1 MFDNVSRFVACAG
14 RLFCTAGLVAALIV
28 CGGGSPRAHAG
39 QLNQW
44 DAFRVPTFRNY
55 DPDDGLPN
63 PIVTAFAE
71 DGAGF
76 LWVGTQGGLGRWDGY
91 SFRTYKSEAGKSG
104 VLPDNWITCLHT
116 DARGRLWIGTSA
128 GGLALYDSDRDQF
141 KVYTAGKNALSNVHV
156 AAIADDG
163 ADGLWVATAGGL
175 DHLDPTS
182 GRIYS
187 LHHDPAVAGS
197 LPDDRIMALLRD
209 RAGTLWVGTRT
220 GLVQHRLGS
229 DRFESV
235 SFGPR
240 IADAI
245 EVVNLTEDGGGR
257 IWIGSTK
264 LGAFVLAPLDTS
276 PRAVTET
283 DGGFNLQRQWI
294 YALIEAGP
302 HEIWLGTYGQGIVAV
317 DTETGAT
324 RRITHDPQRPHS
336 LADDT
341 IWALYRDRAGAVW
354 VGTTVG
360 VGKAISASMDA
371 VLTVAERT
379 PQQLGV
385 RGNDVASVLATTD
398 GRVWAG
404 LQSKGIDIFD
414 PSSMRMVSIV
424 SNSAAPDR
432 ALPDTFVL
440 SMAEWSDG
448 GVYIGTNRGLY
459 HSDRTGRAV
468 VRLRLPGRDPA
479 ARNSALL
486 THSGTL
492 WIAGTDDGVW
502 AMRPDRTGNSIV
514 DHFDANQLTDTRAT
528 ALAAGAA
535 GDLWIG
541 TNYGLNRLD
550 LNSHRMERMMPDA
563 ADPKALATGFISA
576 LLLDRSNRLWVGTSG
591 GGVQVLVGRNAG
603 RPVFRRLSTQE
614 GLPDDNVDSLLED
627 AQGRIWMATDKGI
640 AVVDPDNFTIHALH
654 RADGVSITAYWA
666 GSAAV
671 TRAGELVFG
680 GIGGM
685 TVIRPERFRVWDYRP
700 PIVATEIR
708 LGGQLFAAGRAAGQ
722 REGPLLVQPNANR
735 LAVQFAA
742 LDLSAPELNRYAYR
756 LEGYDRDWIET
767 DAIRRLAA
775 YSNLPPGDYVL
786 SLRGS
791 NRNGRWTEQ
800 PLNLPVRVLPMWYQT
815 LWFKLVAA
823 LLGTAGVLTLVQART
838 LFLRRRQREL
848 ERQVRERTMELE
860 ESKRQIE
867 KLAYHDALTDLSNR
881 RLFTDN
887 IVALL
892 EHAARHQRRFALLM
906 IDLDR
911 FKQINDTLGHD
922 AGDALLVAAAN
933 RLQATLRISDRVARL
948 GGDEFA
954 ILLDDLTGTLAEQT
968 EIIETVCRRV
978 IDCFAPSIPFKEA
991 QMRTS
996 ASIGVAI
1003 YPEHG
1008 STREELCKAADLAL
1022 YEAKRNGRNGWQYGV
1037 RAPLNAPLAEEIV
1050 QPF

>member
-1 MFDNVSRFVACAG
+1 V
-14 RLFCTAGLVAALIV
+14 GLITALIV
-28 CGGGSPRAHAG
+28 CDGGRTRAHAG
-39 QLNQW
+39 QLDRW
-44 DAFRVPTFRNY
+44 DAFTVPTFRNY

-128 GGLALYDSDRDQF
+128 GGLAVYDRNRDQF

-156 AAIADDG
+156 TAIADDG
-163 ADGLWVATAGGL
+163 AEGLWVATAGGL

-182 GRIYS
+182 GLIHS
-187 LHHDPAVAGS
+187 LHHDAADSGG
-197 LPDDRIMALLRD
+197 LPDDRVMALLRD
-209 RAGTLWVGTRT
+209 RAGTLWVGTRK
-220 GLVQHRLGS
+220 GLVQRRVGS
-229 DRFESV
+229 RRFDPV

-240 IADAI
+240 FDDAI
-245 EVVNLTEDGGGR
+245 EVANLTEDAGGR
-257 IWIGSTK
+257 VWIGTTK
-264 LGAFVLAPLDTS
+264 LGAFVLAPLDS
-276 PRAVTET
+276 VPRAVTET
-283 DGGFNLQRQWI
+283 GGNLNLQRQWI
-294 YALIEAGP
+294 YALVDAGP

-317 DTETGAT
+317 DTETGVT

-336 LADDT
+336 VSDDT

-360 VGKAISASMDA
+360 ISKAVSASMDA

-404 LQSKGIDIFD
+404 LQSKGVDILD
-414 PSSMRMVSIV
+414 PSSSRMDSIV
-424 SNSAAPDR
+424 SNPSATAR

-459 HSDRTGRAV
+459 HSDRNGHAV
-468 VRLRLPGRDPA
+468 ARLTLPGRDPA

-486 THSGTL
+486 VRSDTL

-502 AMRPDRTGNSIV
+502 ATRPGRTGNSIV
-514 DHFDANQLTDTRAT
+514 EHFDGNQLTDTRAT
-528 ALAAGAA
+528 ALAAGAS

-550 LNSHRMERMMPDA
+550 LNSHRIERMIPDA
-563 ADPKALATGFISA
+563 ANPKALATGFISA
-576 LLLDRSNRLWVGTSG
+576 LLLDRSSRLWVGTSG

-603 RPVFRRLSTQE
+603 KPVFRRLSTE
-614 GLPDDNVDSLLED
+614 DGLPDDNVDSLLED
-627 AQGRIWMATDKGI
+627 AKGRIWVATDKGI
-640 AVVDPDNFTIHALH
+640 AVVDPAGFMIHALR
-654 RADGVSITAYWA
+654 RADGVSIAAYWA

-685 TVIRPERFRVWDYRP
+685 TVIRPERFREWDYRP

-708 LGGQLFAAGRAAGQ
+708 VGGQVLAPGRADSQ
-722 REGPLLVQPNANR
+722 REGAPLLVQPDANR

-742 LDLSAPELNRYAYR
+742 LDMSAPELNRYAYR

-791 NRNGRWTEQ
+791 NRNGRWTEP
-800 PLNLPVRVLPMWYQT
+800 PLKLHVRVLPLWYQT
-815 LWFKLVAA
+815 LWFKLIAA
-823 LLGTAGVLTLVQART
+823 LLGTGGVLALVQVRT
-838 LFLRRRQREL
+838 LFLRRRQQEL

-860 ESKRQIE
+860 ESKRLVE
-867 KLAYHDALTDLSNR
+867 KLAYHDALTELSNR
-881 RLFTDN
+881 RLFNDN
-887 IVALL
+887 MAVML
-892 EHAARHQRRFALLM
+892 EQATRHQRRFALLM

-922 AGDALLVAAAN
+922 AGDALLVAAAQ
-933 RLQATLRISDRVARL
+933 RLQVTVRISDRVARL

-954 ILLDDLTGTLAEQT
+954 ILLDDLSGTLAEQMQ
-968 EIIETVCRRV
+968 IIEGVCGRV
-978 IDCFAPSIPFKEA
+978 IDCFAPPIPFKEA
-991 QMRTS
+991 QMKTS
-996 ASIGVAI
+996 ASVGVAI

-1022 YEAKRNGRNGWQYGV
+1022 YEAKRKGRNGWQYAV
-1037 RAPLNAPLAEEIV
+1037 RAPLKGSLTHETRL
-1050 QPF
+1050 PF